1 LMKLNKL
8 FDPIIKD
15 LNIIILSRWLLYS
28 VLIGIVGGMGAIVF
42 SSLLG
47 NSTKLFSEYLGGY
60 VPPAPA
66 GEIAEG
72 MSANSHPY
80 WWLFLI
86 PALGGL
92 IAGIIVYVWAPEAE
106 GHGTDAVIDSFHRLR
121 GRIRKRVPIIK
132 TIASVITIGSGG
144 SAGREGPIAQ
154 IGAGFGS
161 FLASTLKLTVRDKRL
176 MVIAGTAA
184 GIGSIFRSPLGGA
197 LFATEVAY
205 RDPEFESEG
214 IIPAIISSIVGYSVF
229 ATFYGW
235 RVIFDT
241 PQFHFQQ
248 PQELFFYGIL
258 GFICAIVG
266 IFYIKF
272 FYWLRNIFR
281 TLPFPNHFKPAL
293 GGLMLGIVA
302 LFIPHI
308 WGGGY
313 GWVQLAI
320 YGKLG
325 IGLMVTIAL
334 AKIVATS
341 FTISS
346 GGSGGVFAPSLMIGA
361 MIGGAFGQICHTF
374 FPNIV
379 TQPNAFVLVGMG
391 GFFAGVAK
399 VPIASLIMVCEMAG
413 SYGLLA
419 PLMLVSAIGYLLIP
433 RSLSIYESQV
443 DNRVDSPAHRGD
455 FFIDVLEQLKVKNA
469 LIEKKEVV
477 VIPENMPLR
486 YILDLVTKT
495 TYSYF
500 PVVDNSE
507 DIIGIIPMG
516 SIRRVLLEEGVLDII
531 IASDLAITA
540 IETVTMD
547 EDLNSVL
554 RKLTLSNFGTI
565 PVVQDSSSR
574 KVIAMLSRRELLMAY
589 DKEIQKV
596 RSH

>member
-1 LMKLNKL
+1 MKINRIWNVVVRELN
-8 FDPIIKD
+8 FQ
-15 LNIIILSRWLLYS
+15 ILGRWLLFS
-28 VLIGIVGGMGAIVF
+28 VLIGIVGGLGAVVF
-42 SSLLG
+42 SYLLG
-47 NSTKLFSEYLGGY
+47 NSSKLFSGYLAGY

-66 GEIAEG
+66 GEITEG
-72 MSANSHPY
+72 IPVNSHPY

-92 IAGIIVYVWAPEAE
+92 IAGVIVYVWAPEAE

-121 GRIRKRVPIIK
+121 GKIRKRVPLIK

-161 FLASTLKLTVRDKRL
+161 FLASALKLTDRDKRL
-176 MVIAGTAA
+176 MVVAGTAA

-197 LFATEVAY
+197 LFAAEVLY

-214 IIPAIISSIVGYSVF
+214 IIPAIISSIIGYSVF
-229 ATFYGW
+229 STFHGW
-235 RVIFDT
+235 GEIFDT
-241 PQFHFQQ
+241 PRFHFQH
-248 PQELFFYGIL
+248 PTELLFYIVL

-272 FYWLRNIFR
+272 FYWLRNVFR
-281 TLPFPNHFKPAL
+281 TLPLPNHFKPAL
-293 GGLMLGIVA
+293 GGLMLGLLA
-302 LFIPHI
+302 MFIPHI

-325 IGLMVTIAL
+325 VGLMLTIAL
-334 AKIVATS
+334 AKIIATS

-361 MIGGAFGQICHTF
+361 MIGGAFGQICYNF
-374 FPNIV
+374 FPSIISE
-379 TQPNAFVLVGMG
+379 PNAFVLVGMG

-399 VPIASLIMVCEMAG
+399 VPIASLIMVCEMAS

-419 PLMLVSAIGYLLIP
+419 PLMLVSVIAYLLIP
-433 RSLSIYESQV
+433 RSLSIYENQI

-455 FFIDVLEQLKVKNA
+455 FIIDILEQLKVKDA
-469 LIEKKEVV
+469 LTTKNEIVT
-477 VIPENMPLR
+477 IPENMPLR
-486 YILDLVTKT
+486 RILNLVTET

-500 PVVDNSE
+500 PVVNE
-507 DIIGIIPMG
+507 KGDIKGVISMD
-516 SIRRVLLEEGVLDII
+516 SIRSVLLEEGVLDVI
-531 IASDLAITA
+531 IADDLVMTN
-540 IETVTMD
+540 IETATLD
-547 EDLNSVL
+547 EDLNSAL
-554 RKLTLSNFGTI
+554 RKFTISNVGTI
-565 PVVQDSSSR
+565 PIVEDDNSL
-574 KVIAMLSRRELLMAY
+574 KVIGMLSRRELLFAY
-589 DKEIQKV
+589 DKKIQEV
-596 RSH
+596 RSY